1 MCFRQKL
8 SNHQKLH
15 PRPETGTW
23 VKCSGWVLLLLGASD
38 FLQKGLIGVLRGTA
52 GQRVLLDLGDGGDA
66 EGPQMDIP
74 CSQQL
79 HSEHCRG
86 AGEAAT
92 CMASPLAQGG
102 HPYPSGHVTCQASL
116 LLIPLSPKG
125 AFSHAQ
131 KFLLVHNPELLL
143 MAVTCDGLAAPPL
156 PPMPLTP
163 QLTCLFGITS
173 ITPSHQLIIDNKRSE
188 SMDDVC

>member
-1 MCFRQKL
+1 MHGI
-8 SNHQKLH
+8 STS
-15 PRPETGTW
+15 TGW
-23 VKCSGWVLLLLGASD
+23 PSL
-38 FLQKGLIGVLRGTA
+38 
-52 GQRVLLDLGDGGDA
+52 
-66 EGPQMDIP
+66 PQWSCHLP
-74 CSQQL
+74 
-79 HSEHCRG
+79 G
-86 AGEAAT
+86 
-92 CMASPLAQGG
+92 
-102 HPYPSGHVTCQASL
+102 ASL

-143 MAVTCDGLAAPPL
+143 MAVTCDGLAASPL

-173 ITPSHQLIIDNKRSE
+173 VTPSHQLIIDNKRSE